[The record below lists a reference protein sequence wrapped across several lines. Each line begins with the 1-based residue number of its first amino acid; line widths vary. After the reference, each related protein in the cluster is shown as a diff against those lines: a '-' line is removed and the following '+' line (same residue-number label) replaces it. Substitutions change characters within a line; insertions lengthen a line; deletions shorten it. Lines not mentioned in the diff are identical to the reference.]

1 MQGRFRAVICLF
13 LLIVFCSASAHAGKI
28 ALLLEQ
34 PYGHFGS
41 MNPTGHA
48 AIYLSDV
55 CVETPV
61 ELRRCDPGERGAVIS
76 RYHRIDGYDW
86 MAMPLLAYLYAVNDP
101 RDIPDSASSSL
112 AMRMRNEYRRAHLL
126 NYIPDEPGHEIPE
139 GDWTQL
145 VGESYLRKI
154 YGYSL
159 NTTPEQDDALIALLN
174 DHKNRRSF
182 NLIFNN
188 CANFAEKILNFYFP
202 HSIHRNFIVDV
213 GIMTPKQAARSFE
226 KYARR
231 HPELGFKPFVIPQVP
246 GTIDRSSSVHGILD
260 SLLETK
266 KYVVPLAIL
275 HPVVAGSLVA
285 VYLGGGRYHPGAH
298 IENVFDPQQDAKPG
312 ITQPRSTHTRTVLVA
327 EEPAPTLAAPN
338 ASDVRPDITSDSA
351 SNTASESISDSASD
365 PPESL
370 SAATYQSTAIHPSE

>member
-1 MQGRFRAVICLF
+1 MQQGFKAVICLF
-13 LLIVFCSASAHAGKI
+13 FITAFGSVSAHAGKI

-41 MNPTGHA
+41 MNPTGHS

-86 MAMPLLAYLYAVNDP
+86 LAMPLLAYLYAVDNPD
-101 RDIPDSASSSL
+101 DIPDAASKKL
-112 AMRMRNEYRRAHLL
+112 AMHMRDNFRRAHLL
-126 NYIPDEPGHEIPE
+126 NYIPDDPDGEIPD
-139 GDWTQL
+139 GDWTQM

-159 NTTPEQDDALIALLN
+159 ETTPEQDDALIAMLN
-174 DHKNRRSF
+174 DHRNHSHF
-182 NLIFNN
+182 NLVFNN

-213 GIMTPKQAARSFE
+213 GIMTPKQAAHSLE

-231 HPELGFKPFVIPQVP
+231 HPDLKFTTFVIPQVP
-246 GTIDRSSSVHGILD
+246 GSIHRSSDVHGILD
-260 SLLETK
+260 SVLETP
-266 KYVVPLAIL
+266 KYVLPLAVL
-275 HPVVAGSLVA
+275 HPVVAGSLIA
-285 VYLGGGRYHPGAH
+285 VYIGGGRYHPGAN
-298 IENVFDPQQDAKPG
+298 IENVFDAQEDVKPG
-312 ITQPRSTHTRTVLVA
+312 VTDDSGRTVLASEKPATEGPAQTPVPEPETA
-327 EEPAPTLAAPN
+327 E
-338 ASDVRPDITSDSA
+338 SA
-351 SNTASESISDSASD
+351 SSTT
-365 PPESL
+365 L
-370 SAATYQSTAIHPSE
+370 RSTAFHPSE

>member
-1 MQGRFRAVICLF
+1 MQGSFRAVICLC
-13 LLIVFCSASAHAGKI
+13 LLAAFGSASAYAGKI

-76 RYHRIDGYDW
+76 RYHRVDGYDW
-86 MAMPLLAYLYAVNDP
+86 LAMPLLAYLYAVNDP
-101 RDIPDSASSSL
+101 RDIPAEASRTL
-112 AMRMRNEYRRAHLL
+112 AVQMRNQYRRAHLL
-126 NYIPDEPGHEIPE
+126 NYIPDGPDHTIPD
-139 GDWTQL
+139 GDWTQML
-145 VGESYLRKI
+145 GESYLRKI

-159 NTTPEQDDALIALLN
+159 NTTPEQDDALIAMLN
-174 DHKNRRSF
+174 DHNNRSHF
-182 NLIFNN
+182 NLVFNN

-213 GIMTPKQAARSFE
+213 GIMTPKQAAHSLE
-226 KYARR
+226 KYAKR
-231 HPELGFKPFVIPQVP
+231 HPDLHFTTFVIPQVP
-246 GTIDRSSSVHGILD
+246 GSIHRSSDVHGILD

-275 HPVVAGSLVA
+275 HPVVAGSLIA
-285 VYLGGGRYHPGAH
+285 VYLGGGRYHPGAD
-298 IENVFDPQQDAKPG
+298 IENVFDAQDEMEPG
-312 ITQPRSTHTRTVLVA
+312 VVHHSGHRTVLATEKPSQVPDTNTDA
-327 EEPAPTLAAPN
+327 PAL
-338 ASDVRPDITSDSA
+338 A
-351 SNTASESISDSASD
+351 SNPTMDSSPGPGTNSAESISAV
-365 PPESL
+365 P
-370 SAATYQSTAIHPSE
+370 TQSTGFRPSE